1 MSRDIDLL
9 VVGEVNPD
17 VVVWDPDPRP
27 VFGQAERFVEG
38 IRLTIG
44 SSSAITA
51 CGAAR
56 LGLAVSLVG
65 VVGDDALG
73 RFTLDALA
81 DRGVDVS
88 ACRVAPGRAT
98 GASVILGNGTD
109 RAILTAM
116 GTIADVRAADVP
128 AALLARA
135 RHVHVGSYFL
145 QPGLAAEVPALFRAA
160 RAAGATTSLDPNWDP
175 SGTWDGGFRAAAAE
189 ADVLLPNAAECRAL
203 AGVEDLEAAAL
214 ALASVDGVPR
224 RTVAV
229 KDGSDGRAGGR
240 PGRRAGPRRGDRR
253 RRRRHDRRRRLVQRR
268 VPRGLA
274 RRPAARR
281 RAPARGRVR
290 VAVDAHRRR
299 DGRPADPRGGG
310 GGRARRRCGLGVT
323 TSTVP
328 GAPIRRVVGVALNAA
343 VDKTVSVDRLV
354 AGAIHRPVVRSVVA
368 GGKAANVVRAAGHL
382 GLDGAMV
389 AVLGGHAGAWYREA
403 LAEPVDRPARG
414 LGRGRDTDLPVGAR
428 RGDRRADRVLRGR
441 RPAGRG
447 GLGAGRGR
455 PPRGDRR

>member
-17 VVVWDPDPRP
+17 VVVWDRDPRP

-175 SGTWDGGFRAAAAE
+175 SGAWDGGFRAAAAE

-214 ALASVDGVPR
+214 ALASVDGAPR

-229 KDGSDGRAGGR
+229 KDGSAAGWRSARTARWPAPRRSPSTPSTRPAPATRSTPGSSRPGSTAGRSTPRSGSRSRAGRCPRAPPAGR
-240 PGRRAGPRRGDRR
+240 TASRPARR
-253 RRRRHDRRRRLVQRR
+253 RRRPCGADA
-268 VPRGLA
+268 G
-274 RRPAARR
+274 PA
-281 RAPARGRVR
+281 
-290 VAVDAHRRR
+290 
-299 DGRPADPRGGG
+299 
-310 GGRARRRCGLGVT
+310 
-323 TSTVP
+323 
-328 GAPIRRVVGVALNAA
+328 
-343 VDKTVSVDRLV
+343 
-354 AGAIHRPVVRSVVA
+354 
-368 GGKAANVVRAAGHL
+368 
-382 GLDGAMV
+382 
-389 AVLGGHAGAWYREA
+389 
-403 LAEPVDRPARG
+403 
-414 LGRGRDTDLPVGAR
+414 
-428 RGDRRADRVLRGR
+428 
-441 RPAGRG
+441 
-447 GLGAGRGR
+447 
-455 PPRGDRR
+455 

>member
-1 MSRDIDLL
+1 M
-9 VVGEVNPD
+9 
-17 VVVWDPDPRP
+17 
-27 VFGQAERFVEG
+27 
-38 IRLTIG
+38 
-44 SSSAITA
+44 
-51 CGAAR
+51 
-56 LGLAVSLVG
+56 SLVG

-214 ALASVDGVPR
+214 ALASVDGC
-224 RTVAV
+224 AA
-229 KDGSDGRAGGR
+229 SH
-240 PGRRAGPRRGDRR
+240 GRREGRRPTG
-253 RRRRHDRRRRLVQRR
+253 
-268 VPRGLA
+268 GLA
-274 RRPAARR
+274 VGPDGALARAA
-281 RAPARGRVR
+281 AI
-290 VAVDAHRRR
+290 AVDAVDTTGAGDSFNAGFLAAWL
-299 DGRPADPRGGG
+299 DGRPLDAALRL
-310 GGRARRRCGLGVT
+310 AVACGSL
-323 TSTVP
+323 ST
-328 GAPIRRVVGVALNAA
+328 R
-343 VDKTVSVDRLV
+343 T
-354 AGAIHRPVVRSVVA
+354 A
-368 GGKAANVVRAAGHL
+368 GGTDGQPTRAEAEAAVRAAE
-382 GLDGAMV
+382 
-389 AVLGGHAGAWYREA
+389 AG
-403 LAEPVDRPARG
+403 P
-414 LGRGRDTDLPVGAR
+414 T
-428 RGDRRADRVLRGR
+428 
-441 RPAGRG
+441 
-447 GLGAGRGR
+447 
-455 PPRGDRR
+455 